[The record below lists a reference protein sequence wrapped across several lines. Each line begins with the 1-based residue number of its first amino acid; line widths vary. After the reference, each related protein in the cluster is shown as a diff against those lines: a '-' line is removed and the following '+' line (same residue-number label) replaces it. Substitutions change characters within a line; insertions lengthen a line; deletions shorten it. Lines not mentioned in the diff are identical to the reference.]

1 MKLPGHPEILGL
13 GTGALGAH
21 HVCEG
26 LSSEH
31 MKTPKMA
38 LKPRGSRGNS
48 SLGFLRGHNDQ
59 DFLCIIINMLVA
71 ASHVPHRLI

>member
-26 LSSEH
+26 LSSVQ

-38 LKPRGSRGNS
+38 LKPGE
-48 SLGFLRGHNDQ
+48 
-59 DFLCIIINMLVA
+59 A
-71 ASHVPHRLI
+71 AETLLWAS